1 MQFLTPLGFALSA
14 LAIPILLLYMLK
26 LRRKQTRVSST
37 LLWEKLLRDKQAN
50 APWQKLKRNL
60 LLFLQLLILAVL
72 VIALARPALQTK
84 IVASG
89 SVIVMLDASASMN
102 ATDVTPSRFEEA
114 RKSVLTLIN
123 GLSSDSAMTLILVA
137 KTPQTLIASE
147 TDKSLLK
154 AALRGAKAQV
164 TQGAA
169 DWQAAFALAAGATRN
184 GSASTVVIV
193 SDGGLPESGLPSL
206 PSEVRYIPIG
216 HADDNLAIS
225 ALALRA
231 SNGVPQL
238 FAEVTNT
245 SDVNRKVLLSLYL
258 GNNLFDARQLDV
270 PANSQKSV
278 SLENL
283 PITTA
288 IYKAHISDPAEAN
301 TPLDSLTLDDTAFAI
316 YQSSAARRALLVSNG
331 NLFLEQLLASLPGI
345 QPFRALPAADGTLQ
359 IPSEPFD
366 LYIFDGYIPA
376 ELPKSNLLLIN
387 PTTNPF
393 FTVGETIKEINNI
406 QVNENTLTR
415 YVDWKTVHVLQAH
428 KVAVPNWANI
438 LIEADSN
445 PLVFAGETNGQRL
458 AVLTFD
464 LRESDLPLQ
473 IAYPILFSNLI
484 NYLSPPSAFDS
495 SQSLHAGE
503 SLTIVPPT
511 DAEQV
516 VIASPS
522 NQTFTL
528 TAGQTL
534 FSQTNELG
542 YYAVNFIS
550 KDSTKVEYFAV
561 NLFDASES
569 DLHPR
574 ETLQIGSTS
583 VAPTVSQQIGL
594 QELWKWLAGIALFV
608 LMIEWQVFHRKTLPS
623 LRGGALPPT
632 LAPHASAGEQSPS
645 PRRGLLREER
655 PRNDEINP

>member
-1 MQFLTPLGFALSA
+1 MQFLTPIGFALSA

-37 LLWEKLLRDKQAN
+37 LLWEKLLRDRQAN

-60 LLFLQLLILAVL
+60 LLFLQLLILAAL
-72 VIALARPALQTK
+72 VTALARPAAQTK
-84 IVASG
+84 VIATG

-102 ATDVTPSRFEEA
+102 AVDATPSRFEEA
-114 RKSVLTLIN
+114 RKSALTLIN

-154 AALRGAKAQV
+154 AALSKAQV
-164 TQGAA
+164 TQGSA
-169 DWQAAFALAAGATRN
+169 DWSAAFALAAGATRN
-184 GSASTVVIV
+184 GAASTVVIV

-216 HADDNLAIS
+216 QADDNLAIS

-245 SDVNRKVLLSLYL
+245 SDVDRKVLLSLYL
-258 GNNLFDARQLDV
+258 GNDLFDARQLDI
-270 PANSQKSV
+270 PANSQKSI

-288 IYKAHISDPAEAN
+288 IYKAHISDSIGSDK
-301 TPLDSLTLDDTAFAI
+301 PLDSLSLDDTAFAI
-316 YQSSAARRALLVSNG
+316 YQSSAARRALLVSKG

-393 FTVGETIKEINNI
+393 FAVGETFKDINNI
-406 QVNENTLTR
+406 QVNEHALTR

-428 KVAVPNWANI
+428 KVTVPNWMNV
-438 LIEADSN
+438 LIESDST

-484 NYLSPPSAFDS
+484 NYLAPPSAFDS
-495 SQSLHAGE
+495 SQSLQAGE

-528 TAGQTL
+528 AAGQTL

-542 YYAVNFIS
+542 YYAVNFVS
-550 KDSTKVEYFAV
+550 TDSTKVEYFAV
-561 NLFDASES
+561 NLFDPSES
-569 DLHPR
+569 NLQPR
-574 ETLQIGSTS
+574 EILQIGSTS

-594 QELWKWLAGIALFV
+594 QELWKWLAGFALLV
-608 LMIEWQVFHRKTLPS
+608 LMIEWQVFHRKPIFQ
-623 LRGGALPPT
+623 RKGAE
-632 LAPHASAGEQSPS
+632 AQ
-645 PRRGLLREER
+645 R
-655 PRNDEINP
+655 IKI

>member
-14 LAIPILLLYMLK
+14 LAIPIILLYMLK

-37 LLWEKLLRDKQAN
+37 LLWEKLLRDRQAN

-60 LLFLQLLILAVL
+60 LLFLQLLILAAL

-84 IVASG
+84 VIASG
-89 SVIVMLDASASMN
+89 SVIVMLDSSASMN
-102 ATDVTPSRFEEA
+102 AVDVTPSRFEEA

-123 GLSSDSAMTLILVA
+123 GLSSDSALTLILVA

-154 AALRGAKAQV
+154 AALSKAQV
-164 TQGAA
+164 TQGTA
-169 DWQAAFALAAGATRN
+169 DWSAAFALAAGATRN
-184 GSASTVVIV
+184 SSTSTVVIV
-193 SDGGLPESGLPSL
+193 SDGGLPESGLPAL

-216 HADDNLAIS
+216 QADDNLAIS

-245 SDVNRKVLLSLYL
+245 SDVDRKVLLSLYL
-258 GNNLFDARQLDV
+258 GKDLFDARQLDI

-288 IYKAHISDPAEAN
+288 IYKAHISDPAQVN
-301 TPLDSLTLDDTAFAI
+301 TPLDSFSLDDTAFAI
-316 YQSSAARRALLVSNG
+316 YQSSAARRVLLVSQG

-345 QPFRALPAADGTLQ
+345 QPFRALPAADGILQ

-376 ELPKSNLLLIN
+376 ELPNSNLLLIN
-387 PTTNPF
+387 PTTNPLF
-393 FTVGETIKEINNI
+393 AVGETFTDINNI
-406 QVNENTLTR
+406 RVNETTLTR

-428 KVAVPNWANI
+428 KVTPPTWANV
-438 LIEADSN
+438 LIESGSN
-445 PLVFAGETNGQRL
+445 PLVFTGETNGQRL

-484 NYLSPPSAFDS
+484 NYLAPPSAFDS
-495 SQSLHAGE
+495 SQSLQAGE
-503 SLTIVPPT
+503 SLIIVPPT

-528 TAGQTL
+528 EAGQTL

-542 YYAVNFIS
+542 YYAVNFVS
-550 KDSTKVEYFAV
+550 TDSIKVEYFAV
-561 NLFDASES
+561 NLFDQSES
-569 DLHPR
+569 NLKPR
-574 ETLQIGSTS
+574 ESLQIGSIS
-583 VAPTVSQQIGL
+583 VTPTVSQQIGL
-594 QELWKWLAGIALFV
+594 QELWKWLAGIAL
-608 LMIEWQVFHRKTLPS
+608 LILIIEWQVFHRKPFKFKIRMT
-623 LRGGALPPT
+623 
-632 LAPHASAGEQSPS
+632 
-645 PRRGLLREER
+645 
-655 PRNDEINP
+655 DEG